1 MTSLENM
8 EKQLDRLGEIAELV
22 EAILPMFPVR
32 LGYKDLRDNVWAC
45 DAAKILAV
53 LNDCRET
60 LDEKIEQEREYLE
73 HDAEIERRHIREI
86 SSPAA
91 TGRV

>member
-8 EKQLDRLGEIAELV
+8 EKQLDRLNEMAELV
-22 EAILPMFPVR
+22 ELIVPMFPTR
-32 LGYKDLRDNVWAC
+32 AGIKDQRDNVWAC

-73 HDAEIERRHIREI
+73 QDAEIESRHERYL
-86 SSPAA
+86 SSPSA
-91 TGRV
+91 TGRI